1 MIDTAS
7 LFKQRRRSLVAA
19 PGAAP
24 PRLASAALRWPR
36 GGRGA
41 SPPPVRALAER
52 APGRWAGRVTA
63 GGARLPANL
72 LRLASEKLKIRQT
85 SSPNG
90 RGAGEGPVQRGRRGG
105 GFWSR
110 RCAGRRAAAPEPRP
124 PAPSPGKLGSSRVAG
139 SWLCASPAILFSPHS
154 PSGGWGRGRAAGGR
168 RRTVGAR
175 PPAELSPG
183 VPAARTAGEAGSPS
197 AWVTYLG
204 GGEQWLAHP

>member
-41 SPPPVRALAER
+41 SPPPERALAER

-124 PAPSPGKLGSSRVAG
+124 SAPRPGKLGSSKVAG
-139 SWLCASPAILFSPHS
+139 SWLCASPAILFSPALAQ
-154 PSGGWGRGRAAGGR
+154 RGMGAG
-168 RRTVGAR
+168 
-175 PPAELSPG
+175 
-183 VPAARTAGEAGSPS
+183 AGSWGAEADGGSSAPS
-197 AWVTYLG
+197 
-204 GGEQWLAHP
+204 